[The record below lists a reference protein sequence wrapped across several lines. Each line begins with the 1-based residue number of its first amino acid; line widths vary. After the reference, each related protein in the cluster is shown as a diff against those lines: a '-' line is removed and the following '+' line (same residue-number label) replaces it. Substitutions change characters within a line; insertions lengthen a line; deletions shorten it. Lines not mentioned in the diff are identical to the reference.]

1 MKNKLCEKLND
12 VFGSIMILL
21 IIVTAI
27 LLLLSWIMNKYRK
40 ELLELGDLDTY
51 VAFIN
56 VLKSCAFLIFASYL
70 IKNYLTAFLT
80 IALTRCATRFNYFR
94 KNLHNCLVRM
104 RI

>member
-40 ELLELGDLDTY
+40 ELLELGDL

-56 VLKSCAFLIFASYL
+56 VLKSCAFLIFANYL
-70 IKNYLTAFLT
+70 IKNYLTTFLT